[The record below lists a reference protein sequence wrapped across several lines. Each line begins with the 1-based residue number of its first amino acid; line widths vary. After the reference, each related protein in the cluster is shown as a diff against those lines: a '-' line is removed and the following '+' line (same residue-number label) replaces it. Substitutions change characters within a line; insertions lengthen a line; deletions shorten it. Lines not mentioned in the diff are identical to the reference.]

1 MAIRVHHL
9 NQSRSQRIVWLLE
22 ELGLPYELVR
32 YQRDAVTRF
41 APPALK
47 AIHPL
52 GKSPL
57 LEDDG
62 VLIEES
68 GAIVQYL
75 LDRYGKGAL
84 QPAAGTPAAL
94 RHLQLLHFAEGSAM
108 LPLLL
113 RIYVA
118 RLGDGGA
125 PLQDRI
131 DGEVASHFDYLEG
144 ILEPSGYF
152 IGAGLTGADIM
163 LSFPVG
169 IAVKQPEG
177 SRWPRL
183 KAYTDALEARPAWQR
198 ALAATGG

>member
-9 NQSRSQRIVWLLE
+9 NKSRSQRIVWLLE

-32 YQRDAVTRF
+32 YQRDAVTNF
-41 APPALK
+41 APPELK

-108 LPLLL
+108 IPLLL
-113 RIYVA
+113 RIYVS
-118 RLGDGGA
+118 RLGDGGV
-125 PLQDRI
+125 PLHGRI
-131 DGEVASHFDYLEG
+131 DSEVTNHFDYLES

-152 IGAGLTGADIM
+152 IGDSLTGADIM

-169 IAVKQPEG
+169 IAVKQSEG

-183 KAYTDALEARPAWQR
+183 QAFTAAIEARPAWQK
-198 ALAATGG
+198 AMVATEG